1 MGGRDGASL
10 RTPTCICTHTQL
22 HTCPTHTL
30 TPHPRGCRPTP
41 HSARSLSASP
51 FISVPNPPP
60 PPVPPPCRGCRP
72 HGDIAVL
79 SPTAG
84 WGRALGVPQPRP
96 PSRAGQELGRGV
108 AHMAEGGGVPS
119 MGGRGG
125 DSVSFPL
132 FTKLDCSPLM
142 EVAPPTWKCWRGGAV
157 PGWGAPIGPNGAPR
171 PHLSLKLPL
180 LLIGIGAIMTGE
192 ELQLRLGGSGCWWG

>member
-1 MGGRDGASL
+1 MAHPCAHPPVSAHTHS
-10 RTPTCICTHTQL
+10 RTPAPLTHSP
-22 HTCPTHTL
+22 HTPVGAA
-30 TPHPRGCRPTP
+30 PHPTVHAAFLQVLLFRSPT
-41 HSARSLSASP
+41 
-51 FISVPNPPP
+51 PPP

-72 HGDIAVL
+72 HGNTAVL

-132 FTKLDCSPLM
+132 FTKLDGSPLM

>member
-72 HGDIAVL
+72 HGNTAVL

-132 FTKLDCSPLM
+132 FTKLDGSPLM

-157 PGWGAPIGPNGAPR
+157 PGWGAPIGPNGAPC
-171 PHLSLKLPL
+171 PHLSLKLSL

>member
-60 PPVPPPCRGCRP
+60 PSATAVPGMQTPWGHRRP
-72 HGDIAVL
+72 EPHSGMG
-79 SPTAG
+79 TGAG
-84 WGRALGVPQPRP
+84 GPSAQTPIPGRAG
-96 PSRAGQELGRGV
+96 AGEGGGT
-108 AHMAEGGGVPS
+108 HGGGGGVPS

-132 FTKLDCSPLM
+132 FTKLDGSPLM